1 MQFTLPTT
9 SSLIIGKG
17 NLYRWINPAPSS
29 ATAGISGWTATA
41 ANTYTGVIGQ
51 PSNPRCLRYT
61 FTPSWNGGDVTVNGT
76 FDGMAVSYT
85 ILSAPASTNVEAPT
99 ALFTT
104 VNSITK
110 SSIGTSGSVSIGYG
124 DYLGVENNNV
134 NLEQFGVG
142 VVNGSVVTLN
152 NISRVDGR
160 SVLFGFSPNG
170 ARTFI
175 LSVNKV

>member
-1 MQFTLPTT
+1 M
-9 SSLIIGKG
+9 
-17 NLYRWINPAPSS
+17 
-29 ATAGISGWTATA
+29 
-41 ANTYTGVIGQ
+41 
-51 PSNPRCLRYT
+51 
-61 FTPSWNGGDVTVNGT
+61 NGT

-104 VNSITK
+104 VTSITK
-110 SSIGTSGSVSIGYG
+110 SSVGTSGSVSIGYG

-142 VVNGSVVTLN
+142 VVNGSVVALN

-160 SVLFGFSPNG
+160 SALFGLSPNG

-175 LSVNKV
+175 LSVNKA